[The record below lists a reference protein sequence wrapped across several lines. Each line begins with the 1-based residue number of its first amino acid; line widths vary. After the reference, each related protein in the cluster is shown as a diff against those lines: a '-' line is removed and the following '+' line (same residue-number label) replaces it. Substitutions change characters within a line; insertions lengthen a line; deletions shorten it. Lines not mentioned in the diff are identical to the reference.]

1 MNVGDFIIT
10 LEVTI
15 DQANEMVNMCNSPLG
30 VPTVTWA
37 KYIDLIQRQAQPQI
51 TKMEASMAAVKK
63 SQEERKDE

>member
-1 MNVGDFIIT
+1 MNIGDFIIT

-15 DQANEMVNMCNSPLG
+15 DEANEMVNMCNNPLG
-30 VPTVTWA
+30 VPTITWA

-51 TKMEASMAAVKK
+51 AKMETSMAAVKK

>member
-15 DQANEMVNMCNSPLG
+15 DEANEMANMCNTPLA
-30 VPTVTWA
+30 VPTVAWA
-37 KYIDLIQRQAQPQI
+37 KYLDLIQRQAQPQI
-51 TKMEASMAAVKK
+51 KKMEDSMAAVKK

>member
-1 MNVGDFIIT
+1 MNVGDFSIT

-15 DQANEMVNMCNSPLG
+15 DQANEMVNMCNTPLA

-37 KYIDLIQRQAQPQI
+37 KYLDLIQRQALPQI
-51 TKMEASMAAVKK
+51 KKMEASMAAVKK

>member
-1 MNVGDFIIT
+1 MNVGDFSIT

-15 DQANEMVNMCNSPLG
+15 DQANEMVNMCNKPLA

-37 KYIDLIQRQAQPQI
+37 KYLDLIQRQALPQI
-51 TKMEASMAAVKK
+51 KKMEDSMAAVKK

>member
-15 DQANEMVNMCNSPLG
+15 DQANEMVNMCNNPLR

-37 KYIDLIQRQAQPQI
+37 KYIDLIQQQAQPQI
-51 TKMEASMAAVKK
+51 AKMEASMAVVKK